1 MKKFFICI
9 IIFFVA
15 TISAKQS
22 QFLEKLKKEE
32 SKKNIDIGIIISNP
46 ESNKILFEQQANH
59 YFLPAS
65 TIKIITAFAGI
76 YYLGQNFHF
85 DTSILI
91 NTNKLL
97 ADGTL
102 HDNLY
107 LKFSGDPSLTLH
119 DLDNL
124 FSQANKKGIKKI
136 TGKIRIDDTSQDHKL
151 WSIGT
156 VAEDKKFCF
165 CSPIS
170 AIIINSNCINAEAKI
185 LANKKVV
192 LSGENLNLV
201 TLMNNLSYSD
211 KITNADLEVN
221 DQNEYHLIGKIQKDT
236 PLKIAVQ
243 NNREFSIR
251 AISSL
256 LSKYHI
262 ATTNKFEFRRVP
274 PNYSIYVNHE
284 SRPLGELLKIMLK
297 ESDNTIANAIF
308 KTLGKYGDNP
318 KDSWSAGSLA
328 VKNMLYKK
336 LNIPPDSLSI
346 KDGAGCS
353 IYNLVSPKQM
363 ITVLN
368 YLHSD
373 RNVHFKEMLPIA
385 GTDGTLKDRMT
396 NPKIKVNAKTGT
408 ETGISSLAGYIYTR
422 KHHLLSFVIMINNAL
437 QPDQELKA
445 LEDIICYLIYESF

>member
-1 MKKFFICI
+1 
-9 IIFFVA
+9 
-15 TISAKQS
+15 
-22 QFLEKLKKEE
+22 
-32 SKKNIDIGIIISNP
+32 
-46 ESNKILFEQQANH
+46 
-59 YFLPAS
+59 
-65 TIKIITAFAGI
+65 
-76 YYLGQNFHF
+76 
-85 DTSILI
+85 
-91 NTNKLL
+91 
-97 ADGTL
+97 
-102 HDNLY
+102 
-107 LKFSGDPSLTLH
+107 
-119 DLDNL
+119 
-124 FSQANKKGIKKI
+124 
-136 TGKIRIDDTSQDHKL
+136 
-151 WSIGT
+151 
-156 VAEDKKFCF
+156 
-165 CSPIS
+165 
-170 AIIINSNCINAEAKI
+170 
-185 LANKKVV
+185 
-192 LSGENLNLV
+192 
-201 TLMNNLSYSD
+201 
-211 KITNADLEVN
+211 
-221 DQNEYHLIGKIQKDT
+221 
-236 PLKIAVQ
+236 VQ

-445 LEDIICYLIYESF
+445 LEDTICYLIYESF